1 MDRQFIVKIESFEGR
16 DTYVRCGDDEQDY
29 LYCVISADDDGEVEV
44 VDNGYRSFTEAA
56 KAWPDAMNAKRKPA
70 HRS

>member
-16 DTYVRCGDDEQDY
+16 DTYVSCGDDKQDH
-29 LYCVISADDDGEVEV
+29 LFCIVSVDDDGEAEI
-44 VDNGYRSFTEAA
+44 VDNSYRSFSEAA

-70 HRS
+70 RHS